1 MVRIS
6 WCIVPS
12 VSAAVTT
19 RVFWPSASL
28 TGRFTAMDGCCVR
41 FSCRQSS
48 TPLAVTRTWRTPVP
62 PCTTAANVIVSCSTR
77 AWFAGVE
84 IVIRNAAEGLT
95 DDSGGTAATTGGG
108 AGEATAG
115 DGVGA
120 RGGSAD
126 GRLGCRGSGAAGAAA
141 GGAGTGAGTGAARPG
156 GRGRRDRGGGHRGRG
171 PVVEEHP
178 AFLAAD
184 AGAVRG
190 SDDQRVSPR
199 HELHGHA
206 ERHVL
211 ARRAGLLLPRDLG
224 AVERDRDPQRAGAAR
239 HLAGEGDP
247 LRGHATL
254 VLRVGE
260 RHRQRR
266 RRGLVERDRLEGEP
280 GQIVAVGPH
289 ELLDGRRVPERELE
303 PPRLRRGGEEARLE
317 HLHDAEGLEHAG
329 RHGRSWP
336 RPGRG

>member
-77 AWFAGVE
+77 AWY
-84 IVIRNAAEGLT
+84 AAEGLT
-95 DDSGGTAATTGGG
+95 DDSGGTAATTGGGAGAAG

-126 GRLGCRGSGAAGAAA
+126 GRLGCRGSGAAGPAA
-141 GGAGTGAGTGAARPG
+141 GGAGTGAGTGAATTG
-156 GRGRRDRGGGHRGRG
+156 G
-171 PVVEEHP
+171 
-178 AFLAAD
+178 L
-184 AGAVRG
+184 
-190 SDDQRVSPR
+190 
-199 HELHGHA
+199 
-206 ERHVL
+206 
-211 ARRAGLLLPRDLG
+211 
-224 AVERDRDPQRAGAAR
+224 
-239 HLAGEGDP
+239 
-247 LRGHATL
+247 
-254 VLRVGE
+254 
-260 RHRQRR
+260 
-266 RRGLVERDRLEGEP
+266 
-280 GQIVAVGPH
+280 
-289 ELLDGRRVPERELE
+289 
-303 PPRLRRGGEEARLE
+303 
-317 HLHDAEGLEHAG
+317 
-329 RHGRSWP
+329 
-336 RPGRG
+336 